1 MNADYTWVE
10 ASLDAHEKQI
20 WIAIPIPNE
29 LNTEGTLERVF
40 ESLGFSIRGYS
51 YLESCSLSEKFLC
64 AHSSPERGYRWVE
77 AVLVHGLEL
86 NKITI
91 PIPLEIDVSKF
102 LNEVL
107 GAIGYTISQYF
118 TLDGFNIESLLWS
131 EESYKKDVQS
141 GGKGVI
147 WDW

>member
-1 MNADYTWVE
+1 M
-10 ASLDAHEKQI
+10 
-20 WIAIPIPNE
+20 IP
-29 LNTEGTLERVF
+29 T
-40 ESLGFSIRGYS
+40 
-51 YLESCSLSEKFLC
+51 FLC